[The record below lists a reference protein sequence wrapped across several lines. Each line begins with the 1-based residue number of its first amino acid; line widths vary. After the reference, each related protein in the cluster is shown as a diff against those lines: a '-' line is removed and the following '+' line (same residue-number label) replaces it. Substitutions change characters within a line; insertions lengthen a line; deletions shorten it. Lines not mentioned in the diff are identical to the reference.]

1 MELKVVIIYRSK
13 HHGNTKKLVD
23 ALVEAHPEIDVIDVA
38 ALGKNEYPDL
48 SPYHLIVMGSGI
60 YYGNLDKDLLRV
72 ADHCLRD
79 GDKVVGLMTYG
90 GQAKFNGRD
99 LDGVC
104 RAKFATLLCMY
115 GCPGFDTYGPFKLMG
130 GMNKGR
136 PNQEDIEGVVE
147 FFDRV
152 IEDYTEPILQDRA
165 RRDKQD
171 AFNAAHP
178 AGGLMSDIKRSVN
191 KIRNRRKKKAEE
203 KAQASAEASEQEAG
217 QASRQT
223 ETASPNEIQ
232 PQPHVDATADRDA
245 EVQVE
250 KE

>member
-1 MELKVVIIYRSK
+1 MDLRTVIVYRSK

-23 ALVEAHPEIDVIDVA
+23 AIVTAHPEIDTINVG

-48 SPYHLIVMGSGI
+48 SPYHVIIMASGI
-60 YYGNLDKDLLRV
+60 YYGNFDKDLLRV

-104 RAKFATLLCMY
+104 RMKFANLLCMY
-115 GCPGFDTYGPFKLMG
+115 GCPGFDTYGPFKLVG

-136 PNQEDIEGVVE
+136 PNQEDIDGAVA
-147 FFDRV
+147 FYDRLV
-152 IEDYTEPILQDRA
+152 EDYGEVIIEERAKRDR
-165 RRDKQD
+165 QD

-178 AGGLMSDIKRSVN
+178 AGGLMSNIKRSAK
-191 KIRNRRKKKAEE
+191 KIAKKFE
-203 KAQASAEASEQEAG
+203 KTDDAQ
-217 QASRQT
+217 
-223 ETASPNEIQ
+223 
-232 PQPHVDATADRDA
+232 
-245 EVQVE
+245 
-250 KE
+250 

>member
-1 MELKVVIIYRSK
+1 MDLRTVIVYRSK

-23 ALVEAHPEIDVIDVA
+23 AIVTAHPEIDTIDVG

-48 SPYHLIVMGSGI
+48 SPYHVIIMASGI
-60 YYGNLDKDLLRV
+60 YYGNFDKDLLRV

-104 RAKFATLLCMY
+104 RMKFANLLCMY
-115 GCPGFDTYGPFKLMG
+115 GCPGFDTYGPFKLVG

-136 PNQEDIEGVVE
+136 PNQEDIDGAVA
-147 FFDRV
+147 FYDRLV
-152 IEDYTEPILQDRA
+152 EDYGEIIIEERAGRDR
-165 RRDKQD
+165 QD

-178 AGGLMSDIKRSVN
+178 AGGLMSNIKRSAK
-191 KIRNRRKKKAEE
+191 KIAKKFE
-203 KAQASAEASEQEAG
+203 KTDDAQ
-217 QASRQT
+217 
-223 ETASPNEIQ
+223 
-232 PQPHVDATADRDA
+232 
-245 EVQVE
+245 
-250 KE
+250 

>member
-1 MELKVVIIYRSK
+1 MELKTVIVYRSK

-23 ALVEAHPEIDVIDVA
+23 ALVAAHPEIDVIDVA
-38 ALGKNEYPDL
+38 ELGKNEYPDL
-48 SPYHLIVMGSGI
+48 SPYHLIIMGSGI

-115 GCPGFDTYGPFKLMG
+115 GCPGYDTFGPFKLVG
-130 GMNKGR
+130 GMNKDR
-136 PNQEDIEGVVE
+136 PNQEDIDGVVE
-147 FFDRV
+147 FYDH
-152 IEDYTEPILQDRA
+152 ILEDYTEAILADRA

-178 AGGLMSDIKRSVN
+178 AGGLMTNLKRSAK
-191 KIRNRRKKKAEE
+191 KIANRSKKKKQEKEQA
-203 KAQASAEASEQEAG
+203 KAQ
-217 QASRQT
+217 
-223 ETASPNEIQ
+223 
-232 PQPHVDATADRDA
+232 DAT
-245 EVQVE
+245 E
-250 KE
+250 

>member
-1 MELKVVIIYRSK
+1 MDLRTVIVYRSK

-23 ALVEAHPEIDVIDVA
+23 AIVTAHPEIDTIDVG

-48 SPYHLIVMGSGI
+48 SPYHVIIMASGI
-60 YYGNLDKDLLRV
+60 YYGNFDKDLLRV

-104 RAKFATLLCMY
+104 RMKFANLLCMY
-115 GCPGFDTYGPFKLMG
+115 GCPGFDTYGPFKLVG

-136 PNQEDIEGVVE
+136 PNQEDIDGAVA
-147 FFDRV
+147 FYDRLV
-152 IEDYTEPILQDRA
+152 EDYGEIIIEERAKRDR
-165 RRDKQD
+165 QD

-178 AGGLMSDIKRSVN
+178 AGGLMSNIMRSAK
-191 KIRNRRKKKAEE
+191 KIAKKFE
-203 KAQASAEASEQEAG
+203 KTDDAQ
-217 QASRQT
+217 
-223 ETASPNEIQ
+223 
-232 PQPHVDATADRDA
+232 
-245 EVQVE
+245 
-250 KE
+250 

>member
-1 MELKVVIIYRSK
+1 MDLRTVIVYRSK

-23 ALVEAHPEIDVIDVA
+23 AIVTAHPEIDTIDVG

-48 SPYHLIVMGSGI
+48 SPYHVIIMASGI
-60 YYGNLDKDLLRV
+60 YYGNFDKDLLRV

-104 RAKFATLLCMY
+104 RMKFANLLCMY
-115 GCPGFDTYGPFKLMG
+115 GCPGFDTCGPFKLVG

-136 PNQEDIEGVVE
+136 PNQEDIDGAVA
-147 FFDRV
+147 FYDRLV
-152 IEDYTEPILQDRA
+152 EDYGEIIIEERA
-165 RRDKQD
+165 KRDKQD

-178 AGGLMSDIKRSVN
+178 AGGLMSNIKRSAK
-191 KIRNRRKKKAEE
+191 KIAKKFE
-203 KAQASAEASEQEAG
+203 KTDDAQ
-217 QASRQT
+217 
-223 ETASPNEIQ
+223 
-232 PQPHVDATADRDA
+232 
-245 EVQVE
+245 
-250 KE
+250 

>member
-1 MELKVVIIYRSK
+1 MELKTVIVYRSK

-23 ALVEAHPEIDVIDVA
+23 ALVAAHPEIDVIDVA
-38 ALGKNEYPDL
+38 ELGKNEYPDL

-115 GCPGFDTYGPFKLMG
+115 GCPGYDTFGPFKLVG
-130 GMNKGR
+130 GMNKDR
-136 PNQEDIEGVVE
+136 PNQEDIDGVVE
-147 FFDRV
+147 FYDH
-152 IEDYTEPILQDRA
+152 ILEDYTEAILADRA

-178 AGGLMSDIKRSVN
+178 AGGLMTNLKRSGK
-191 KIRNRRKKKAEE
+191 KIAKKFKKKQPEENQAEMHDM
-203 KAQASAEASEQEAG
+203 AE
-217 QASRQT
+217 
-223 ETASPNEIQ
+223 
-232 PQPHVDATADRDA
+232 
-245 EVQVE
+245 
-250 KE
+250 

>member
-1 MELKVVIIYRSK
+1 MDLRTVIVYRSK

-23 ALVEAHPEIDVIDVA
+23 AIVTAHPEIDTIDVG

-48 SPYHLIVMGSGI
+48 SPYHVIIMASGI
-60 YYGNLDKDLLRV
+60 YYGNFDKDLLRV

-104 RAKFATLLCMY
+104 RMKFANLLCMY
-115 GCPGFDTYGPFKLMG
+115 GCPGFDTYGPFKLVG

-136 PNQEDIEGVVE
+136 PNQEDINGAVA
-147 FFDRV
+147 FYDRLV
-152 IEDYTEPILQDRA
+152 EDYGEIIIEERAKRDR
-165 RRDKQD
+165 QD

-178 AGGLMSDIKRSVN
+178 AGGLMSNIKRSAK
-191 KIRNRRKKKAEE
+191 KIAKKFE
-203 KAQASAEASEQEAG
+203 KAD
-217 QASRQT
+217 
-223 ETASPNEIQ
+223 
-232 PQPHVDATADRDA
+232 DA
-245 EVQVE
+245 Q
-250 KE
+250 

>member
-1 MELKVVIIYRSK
+1 MELKVVIVYRSK

-23 ALVEAHPEIDVIDVA
+23 ALVEAHPDIDLVDVA
-38 ALGKNEYPDL
+38 ELGKNEYPDL

-60 YYGNLDKDLLRV
+60 YYGNMDKDLLRV

-104 RAKFATLLCMY
+104 RGKFATLLCMY
-115 GCPGFDTYGPFKLMG
+115 GCPGFDTYGPFKFVG
-130 GMNKGR
+130 GMNKDR
-136 PNQEDIEGVVE
+136 PNQEDIDGVVE
-147 FFDRV
+147 FFDR
-152 IEDYTEPILQDRA
+152 ILEDYTDIILEDRA

-178 AGGLMSDIKRSVN
+178 AGGLMCNLKRSAK
-191 KIRNRRKKKAEE
+191 KIAKRFKKK
-203 KAQASAEASEQEAG
+203 
-217 QASRQT
+217 T
-223 ETASPNEIQ
+223 P
-232 PQPHVDATADRDA
+232 DA
-245 EVQVE
+245 EGNRESVE
-250 KE
+250 SSQAADLSAHPDENRSGEPTAADHESDANA

>member
-1 MELKVVIIYRSK
+1 MDLRTVIVYRSK

-23 ALVEAHPEIDVIDVA
+23 AIVTAYPEIDTIDVG

-48 SPYHLIVMGSGI
+48 SPYHVIIMASGI
-60 YYGNLDKDLLRV
+60 YYGNFDKDLLRV

-104 RAKFATLLCMY
+104 RMKFANLLCMY
-115 GCPGFDTYGPFKLMG
+115 GCPGFDTYGPFKLVG

-136 PNQEDIEGVVE
+136 PNQEDIDGAVA
-147 FFDRV
+147 FYDRLV
-152 IEDYTEPILQDRA
+152 EDYGEIIIEERAKRDR
-165 RRDKQD
+165 QD

-178 AGGLMSDIKRSVN
+178 AGGLMSNIKRSAK
-191 KIRNRRKKKAEE
+191 KIAKKFE
-203 KAQASAEASEQEAG
+203 KTDDAQ
-217 QASRQT
+217 
-223 ETASPNEIQ
+223 
-232 PQPHVDATADRDA
+232 
-245 EVQVE
+245 
-250 KE
+250 